1 MKKNHIGKEQKQKI
15 VLFAL
20 MLTVFLLVLGGII
33 GMFHLARHPK
43 TRQTMVTSNA
53 EMQILQDLKDSMKD
67 RQLTVILD
75 AGHGGNDVGTGDET
89 YWEKDIN
96 WDIVQNMEAMLTY
109 CGVAVLLT
117 RNGDETVPL
126 DDRSAFA
133 NEHEEA
139 SYYISVHCNFCEG
152 DSSVSGLEC
161 YYWDGSE
168 PGRAYAQAI
177 LSAAEDS
184 GKITVRGLKTDNFH
198 VLRETKM
205 PAVLIETGYLSNS
218 EDKKQLYDENYQ
230 KTLALYLTKGIVSG
244 ALQ

>member
-33 GMFHLARHPK
+33 GMLHLVRHPK

-96 WDIVQNMEAMLTY
+96 WDIVQNMEKIQ
-109 CGVAVLLT
+109 
-117 RNGDETVPL
+117 
-126 DDRSAFA
+126 
-133 NEHEEA
+133 
-139 SYYISVHCNFCEG
+139 SYLF
-152 DSSVSGLEC
+152 
-161 YYWDGSE
+161 
-168 PGRAYAQAI
+168 
-177 LSAAEDS
+177 
-184 GKITVRGLKTDNFH
+184 
-198 VLRETKM
+198 
-205 PAVLIETGYLSNS
+205 
-218 EDKKQLYDENYQ
+218 
-230 KTLALYLTKGIVSG
+230 
-244 ALQ
+244 